1 MHASVPAP
9 SAVRRRAKG
18 RALTV
23 AAAVLAA
30 GIALTGCSS
39 AAPATDPSADADFG
53 ELSVQLSWIKN
64 VEFAGEYFADS
75 KGYFTD
81 AGFSSVNLIA
91 GPGATESLVASGQ
104 ALVGLSDPISVA
116 PAIVNEGAP
125 LKIIGTT
132 YQKNPFSIL
141 SLADKANIVT
151 PQDMVGKRIGVQA
164 GNETLFSAL
173 LDVNGIDP
181 DSVTVVPVEYDP
193 SPLITGDVDGFLAYV
208 TNESVIVESQGYD
221 VTNLL
226 YADNGLEFATESFVV
241 SQDSIDN
248 NREALKA
255 YLYASILGWTDA
267 IADPQGSADL
277 AVETYGADL
286 GLDPA
291 KELKQAEAANSL
303 IVTDETDANGLFT
316 ISDDLIASNLAVVEA
331 SGTTIEADA
340 LFDMSLLDEVYE
352 EHPELLE

>member
-1 MHASVPAP
+1 MRPAISPVPALP
-9 SAVRRRAKG
+9 RRRKSRVLA
-18 RALTV
+18 
-23 AAAVLAA
+23 LAA
-30 GIALTGCSS
+30 GIVAAGIVLTGCSS
-39 AAPATDPSADADFG
+39 AAPAADPSADADFG

-75 KGYFTD
+75 NGYFAD

-151 PQDMVGKRIGVQA
+151 PQDMVGKRIGVQS
-164 GNETLFSAL
+164 GNETLFAAL

-255 YLYASILGWTDA
+255 YLYASILGWKDA

-277 AVETYGADL
+277 AVDTYGKDL

-291 KELKQAEAANSL
+291 KELKQAEAANGL

-316 ISDDLIASNLAVVEA
+316 ISDALIASNLDVVKA
-331 SGTTIEADA
+331 SGTTIAADD

>member
-1 MHASVPAP
+1 MRPSLSSVHALP
-9 SAVRRRAKG
+9 RRRKSRVLA
-18 RALTV
+18 
-23 AAAVLAA
+23 LAA
-30 GIALTGCSS
+30 GIVAAGIVLTGCSS
-39 AAPATDPSADADFG
+39 SAPSADPSADADFG
-53 ELSVQLSWIKN
+53 ELSIQLSWIKN
-64 VEFAGEYFADS
+64 VEFAGEYYADS

-141 SLADKANIVT
+141 SLKDKANIVT
-151 PQDMVGKRIGVQA
+151 PQDMVGKRIGVQS

-255 YLYASILGWTDA
+255 YLYASILGWKDS
-267 IADPQGSADL
+267 IADPEGSADL
-277 AVETYGADL
+277 AVNTYGKDL
-286 GLDPA
+286 GLDPE
-291 KELKQAEAANSL
+291 KELKQATAANDL

-316 ISDDLIASNLAVVEA
+316 ISDDLIASNLKVVEA
-331 SGTTIEADA
+331 SGTTIEADD